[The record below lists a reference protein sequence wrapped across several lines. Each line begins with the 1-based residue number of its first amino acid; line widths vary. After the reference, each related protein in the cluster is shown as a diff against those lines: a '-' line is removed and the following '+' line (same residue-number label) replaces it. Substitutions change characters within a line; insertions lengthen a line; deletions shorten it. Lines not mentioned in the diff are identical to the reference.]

1 MIEVAQGAIRAY
13 KATANPDLYI
23 KEMGPLPFLEEEIR
37 VRSWVEGI
45 AGRLSKT
52 RQGFVRKHT
61 PYVLAQCVVKSLRTL
76 GNR

>member
-1 MIEVAQGAIRAY
+1 MIEVAQGAVRAY
-13 KATANPDLYI
+13 KATAKPDLYI

-52 RQGFVRKHT
+52 
-61 PYVLAQCVVKSLRTL
+61 
-76 GNR
+76 